1 MWQDFESVLHHP
13 PPHES
18 ETRLLPQQHGPDN
31 GGHLSDFSEYNHREV
46 QAPST
51 SNHQPN
57 YYNNYD
63 LAAVATT
70 VASATSSSSPHS
82 YELDLSVHSNSSNH
96 PVKCEPD
103 TTHKDTKMDDI
114 SSSTTN
120 ESRSPYMDL
129 YPATHYSDNNNDLPK
144 LEPINYYEN
153 NHRYVLNYD
162 TSAQNS
168 TPPYIPLSKYIFLVF
183 SDIGTNMKHNT
194 STTNLSTQPTLHNT
208 KATPRHT
215 PQSTPPITLRTLV
228 STLM

>member
-1 MWQDFESVLHHP
+1 M
-13 PPHES
+13 
-18 ETRLLPQQHGPDN
+18 
-31 GGHLSDFSEYNHREV
+31 
-46 QAPST
+46 
-51 SNHQPN
+51 
-57 YYNNYD
+57 
-63 LAAVATT
+63 AAVATT

-153 NHRYVLNYD
+153 NHRYVLNCA

-168 TPPYIPLSKYIFLVF
+168 TPTTVPLSKYIWFF

-208 KATPRHT
+208 KATPPHT
-215 PQSTPPITLRTLV
+215 PQNTPIITHRILV

>member
-1 MWQDFESVLHHP
+1 MNQNFAYLSKIFSSKVTRLSLRSNLVCSIHSKPFLFQMWQDFESVLHHP

-153 NHRYVLNYD
+153 NHRYVLNY
-162 TSAQNS
+162 TNSTHNS
-168 TPPYIPLSKYIFLVF
+168 TPPTVPLSKYIFWFFQILE
-183 SDIGTNMKHNT
+183 
-194 STTNLSTQPTLHNT
+194 
-208 KATPRHT
+208 
-215 PQSTPPITLRTLV
+215 PI
-228 STLM
+228 